1 MRFFAV
7 LCGLALLFS
16 AMTASVA
23 GMWMFD
29 PTSLAIVIFGGSFY
43 AVARGGVRQRFEE
56 AVTNFGQGAVY
67 WGWLAMLVGLI
78 ATGAHYSVERNP
90 DVPAAVA
97 IALLSVL
104 YGYAIKFLVAMPLG
118 VRIADTK
125 VFSG

>member
-23 GMWMFD
+23 DMWMFD

-56 AVTNFGQGAVY
+56 AVSNFGQGAVY

-97 IALLSVL
+97 VALLSVL
-104 YGYAIKFLVAMPLG
+104 YGYAIKFLVATPLG
-118 VRIADTK
+118 ARIADSK